1 MGIAKTIILNFTIG
15 VDYIVE
21 VTKVQCKYSLSFYR
35 IGDHIESF
43 LIVLTIEY

>member
-1 MGIAKTIILNFTIG
+1 MGIAKTINLDFTTG

-21 VTKVQCKYSLSFYR
+21 ATKVQCKYILSFYR

-43 LIVLTIEY
+43 LIVFTIE